1 MGDIVEFRGTKSKSS
16 RSDEPLPVEGAQI
29 LFFLGVRYERYE
41 APVVQKTPRKRSS
54 RNTANPAP
62 RKPPRRRA

>member
-1 MGDIVEFRGTKSKSS
+1 MGDIIEFRGTKSKSL

-41 APVVQKTPRKRSS
+41 APEAIKSPRKRSS
-54 RNTANPAP
+54 RNSTTPAR
-62 RKPPRRRA
+62 RKPPRRTA